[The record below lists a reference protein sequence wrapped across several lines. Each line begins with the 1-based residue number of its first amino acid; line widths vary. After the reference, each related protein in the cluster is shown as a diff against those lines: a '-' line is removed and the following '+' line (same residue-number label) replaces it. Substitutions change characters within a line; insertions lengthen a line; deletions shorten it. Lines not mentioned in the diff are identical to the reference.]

1 MHAIKEVPLMQLNI
15 LVIILCPDVLVL
27 IDTFSVKQF
36 TDKCHTLLKDLKN
49 FKVVMSYKKA
59 KRAMQ
64 KIKNNKKKNTTMQT

>member
-1 MHAIKEVPLMQLNI
+1 MHAIKEVPAMQLNI

-36 TDKCHTLLKDLKN
+36 TDKCHTLLKDLKI

-59 KRAMQ
+59 KGAMQ
-64 KIKNNKKKNTTMQT
+64 KIKNKQTTMQT